1 MKGAAKAKHA
11 LSGIIKKVIDWVSN
25 TLGKAFNNWE
35 KAYDKL
41 IKYVEASETA
51 TLVNEIKSALGN
63 KSFNIK
69 IENFVPYNVQ
79 MTIFNEIKP
88 ESAVAEVLKKYCTA
102 ENGNTI
108 EDFVEDAQNEFEK
121 QLYPT
126 EIYDKIVSKET
137 KPTNDTDEA
146 KKKAADQTTTS
157 RGNAMRNYFL
167 FKDINAP
174 TPSTVDLTAE
184 QFDEI
189 YNMLKETKKCE
200 PIFNNLA
207 NQFTKALSAINAAN
221 DKNKVDSTNEA
232 KENTQVQEQ
241 TAAGAI
247 TKNIE
252 KILGITK
259 RASEAVNRATV
270 DGLVG
275 IPTKET
281 GYDAYKKSFWGK
293 NYTIF
298 KAVIDEYKTRD
309 KDYKGAE
316 NAEEKTETQTA
327 AAQTGTTTT
336 TPAATPATP
345 AAAPTPAA
353 QAQ

>member
-41 IKYVEASETA
+41 IKYVESSETA

-79 MTIFNEIKP
+79 MKMFNSINP
-88 ESAVAEVLKKYCTA
+88 ETAVAEAIKEFATQEA
-102 ENGNTI
+102 GRTI
-108 EDFVEDAQNEFEK
+108 EDMSQEAADAFEK
-121 QLYPT
+121 KLYPDAISD
-126 EIYDKIVSKET
+126 EIKKIHSEAITDTAEANKT
-137 KPTNDTDEA
+137 ADTNTV
-146 KKKAADQTTTS
+146 TN
-157 RGNAMRNYFL
+157 RGNAIRNYFL
-167 FKDINAP
+167 FAATKAP
-174 TPSTVDLTAE
+174 DPKTVDLTAE
-184 QFDEI
+184 QFEEI
-189 YNMLKETKKCE
+189 YNMLKETKSCE
-200 PIFNNLA
+200 PIFNKLTDS
-207 NQFTKALSAINAAN
+207 FTKALKEISAAI
-221 DKNKVDSTNEA
+221 DKVKADATNQNMSEEQKQQML
-232 KENTQVQEQ
+232 KENQVLKNLNKIFN
-241 TAAGAI
+241 I
-247 TKNIE
+247 TNH
-252 KILGITK
+252 
-259 RASEAVNRATV
+259 ASQAVNRSTV

-298 KAVIDEYKTRD
+298 KAVIDEYKSRD

-316 NAEEKTETQTA
+316 NTEEKTETQTA
-327 AAQTGTTTT
+327 AAQTGNTTT
-336 TPAATPATP
+336 TPATPAD
-345 AAAPTPAA
+345 